1 MNSKRQIATDLTTET
16 ICFLFIIL
24 FVYAGLT
31 KLLDFE
37 KFVIQI
43 GQSPMLTAYSKW
55 VAWIIPILEIAIA
68 LLLVFKRAR
77 LIALYASFAL
87 MVVFTAY
94 IIVIMNFSP
103 YVPCSCGGVLQNMGW
118 KEHLVFN
125 VGFVVL
131 GIAGILL
138 QSKTDVN

>member
-1 MNSKRQIATDLTTET
+1 MATET
-16 ICFLFIIL
+16 ICFLFILL

-55 VAWIIPILEIAIA
+55 VAWIIPLLEIVIS
-68 LLLVFKRAR
+68 LLLAFKRFR
-77 LIALYASFAL
+77 LIALYASFSL
-87 MVVFTAY
+87 MVAFTAY

-103 YVPCSCGGVLQNMGW
+103 YVPCSCGGVLQDMGW
-118 KEHLVFN
+118 KEHLGFN

-131 GIAGILL
+131 GIAGITL
-138 QSKTDVN
+138 QSKTNTN